1 VRLRRAVDADN
12 LPGAAATLFH
22 NRFFP
27 RPDTPERGKPF
38 LGRFTLQLVMLRH
51 AEYRISQRLPVLP
64 RANHF
69 DIAADLAFIAHQQG
83 DIVTAVAQVEPQ
95 RMTLRKGRFPLL
107 TVNDVGER
115 VRG

>member
-1 VRLRRAVDADN
+1 VCLRSAVDADN
-12 LPGAAATLFH
+12 LPGTAATLFH

-27 RPDTPERGKPF
+27 CPDTPERRKPF
-38 LGRFTLQLVMLRH
+38 LGRFTLQLIMLRH
-51 AEYRISQRLPVLP
+51 AEDGIRQRLPVFP
-64 RANHF
+64 GANHF
-69 DIAADLAFIAHQQG
+69 DITADFAFIAHQQG

-95 RMTLRKGRFPLL
+95 RMALRKGWFPLL